1 MGAEGRLSFARV
13 GGLSSVKYKPKPG
26 DPFYSKGTWFHAPP
40 VRRGI
45 FAFTWPY
52 IEPFLV
58 GWKLKDE
65 ETKKMRLRRFEYEG
79 PIYAH
84 IKPKGLH
91 VSEVGSWYLIDTSDL
106 ELALK
111 EERHTL
117 RKEIQRQEGIYR
129 VDGKGTGE
137 PFLGDPLM
145 TYTKDHLEVFI
156 PDSSLARVR

>member
-1 MGAEGRLSFARV
+1 MGSDLSFARV
-13 GGLSSVKYKPKPG
+13 GGLSAVKYKPKPG
-26 DPFYSKGTWFHAPP
+26 SRWDGGGFHTPP
-40 VRRGI
+40 VRNGI

-58 GWKLKDE
+58 GWKLAE
-65 ETKKMRLRRFEYEG
+65 GERMRLRRFEYEG

-106 ELALK
+106 EKALR

-117 RKEIQRQEGIYR
+117 RKEIQRQAGMYR
-129 VDGKGTGE
+129 ADGREAGQ
-137 PFLGDPLM
+137 PFEGDPLM

-156 PDSSLARVR
+156 PKGSLGRVR